1 MSNFTS
7 VVESMIETRL
17 GELHTCLP
25 GKVVKVDVAKA
36 QCDVQ
41 PLLKRTYANGDIVS
55 MPVITNVPIAFY
67 RAGKAFISL
76 PVHVG
81 DYVELRF
88 AERSLDVWLEKG
100 GEVDPADFRK
110 FDLSDAIAYPGLYP
124 NSDPPAGADPESI
137 IIKNDQSVVTI
148 KPSGEVEIKGDNAI
162 KLLSNLI
169 TLSGDGDAIALASK
183 VLTELQNI
191 HTWATTH
198 THGGVTSGSATSGP
212 SLTPKQPPQ
221 TVAST
226 KVKAV

>member
-1 MSNFTS
+1 MANFTS
-7 VVESMIETRL
+7 IVESMIETRI

-25 GKVVKVDVAKA
+25 GKVVKVDVTKA

-41 PLLKRTYANGDIVS
+41 PLLKRTYANGEVVS

-67 RAGKAFISL
+67 RAGKAFITL

-81 DYVELRF
+81 DYVELKF
-88 AERSLDVWLEKG
+88 SERSLDVWLEKG

-124 NSDPPAGADPESI
+124 NSDPPAGATANDI
-137 IIKNDQSVVTI
+137 IIKNDATVITI
-148 KPSGEVEIKGDNAI
+148 KPSGEVEIKADNAI

-198 THGGVTSGSATSGP
+198 VHSGVTSGSGSTGP
-212 SLTPKQPPQ
+212 SITPKTPPQ